1 MTTPIPITT
10 FDDILAAMEQNPKLQ
25 AAMRQHILDQEFLQL
40 PALVREL
47 QQAIADLTRLVH
59 DYIAATN
66 ARLDRLEEGQSRL
79 EEGQAKLEEGQT
91 QMGSRLDRLEGN
103 VNRLMGSDYERKAAR
118 RASRLAQR
126 RLGLPAMG
134 VIYAITLPDSN
145 RLPELLDRAVANQKI
160 TDDEAAEVENTD
172 LVLAGDSAYALL
184 EVSITIDRG
193 DIQRAQ
199 ERAGLLGRAIDAPV
213 RAGVI
218 GAHALEDAVQSSAES
233 DVTIMLLDEE

>member
-1 MTTPIPITT
+1 M
-10 FDDILAAMEQNPKLQ
+10 
-25 AAMRQHILDQEFLQL
+25 
-40 PALVREL
+40 
-47 QQAIADLTRLVH
+47 H
-59 DYIAATN
+59 DYIAAADARLDRLEAGQSQTD

-79 EEGQAKLEEGQT
+79 EANQFRLEEGQSRLEANQI

-126 RLGLPAMG
+126 RLDLPAMR
-134 VIYAITLPDSN
+134 VIYAITMPDSN

-160 TDDEAAEVENTD
+160 TDEEAAEVENTD
-172 LVLAGDSAYALL
+172 LVLAGDTAYALL
-184 EVSITIDRG
+184 EVSITIDRD

-199 ERAGLLGRAIDAPV
+199 ERAGLLGQAIEMPV

-218 GAHALEDAVQSSAES
+218 GAHALESAVQAAAES